1 MRLSWGTVSKFCFD
15 SCLLSELDRSYGL
28 ILVGL
33 ADSKT
38 EILELYH
45 LQVTVLSH
53 FVEEQLI
60 LKKPMIHCPPLN
72 QYPVPMEKKIIYESF
87 QWFNKYVATNHEQ
100 LSAVRN
106 IVNRTSFPVP
116 YILFGPPGTGKTST
130 IVEAVLQIWKLQPKA
145 NVLVS
150 AASNFACDEF
160 TTRLLEFIPVTDVFR
175 FVYFVSILLITE
187 QHHRSQ
193 RAVEVLRKVVSI
205 VAAPTTN
212 IRKAVHHTRKI
223 HRTAMV
229 EDRSAAVE
237 DSVDVVVSVAV
248 FIVIFSS
255 FVNQESIDLAPVHRG
270 DAVRLILICLLVGM
284 ACYRMQERY
293 QKWHGNLP
301 QSGKG
306 R

>member
-1 MRLSWGTVSKFCFD
+1 
-15 SCLLSELDRSYGL
+15 
-28 ILVGL
+28 
-33 ADSKT
+33 
-38 EILELYH
+38 
-45 LQVTVLSH
+45 
-53 FVEEQLI
+53 
-60 LKKPMIHCPPLN
+60 
-72 QYPVPMEKKIIYESF
+72 MEKKIIYESF

-100 LSAVRN
+100 LSAMRN
-106 IVNRTSFPVP
+106 IVNRTSFPAP

-130 IVEAVLQIWKLQPKA
+130 IVEAVLQIWKLQPNA

-160 TTRLLEFIPVTDVFR
+160 TTRLLEFIPATDVFR
-175 FVYFVSILLITE
+175 FVSFVSILLITE

-237 DSVDVVVSVAV
+237 DSADVVVSVAV
-248 FIVIFSS
+248 FIVMAHRTTGTMMNG
-255 FVNQESIDLAPVHRG
+255 VDQESMANMIHAVVREPGIDRSRSRSPRRRSPADSDSSSCRNGMLSNARTLPEVARKSTTVWQG
-270 DAVRLILICLLVGM
+270 ALILNTIPRQVAPNGQ
-284 ACYRMQERY
+284 RPR
-293 QKWHGNLP
+293 N
-301 QSGKG
+301 SGQPDEG
-306 R
+306 RGR